1 MEKITI
7 VLLILILQRVSPR
20 NDFVANGKTAAFK
33 AIPEDEGS
41 LRSAPISGSSGRSL
55 GKVKMSDSYVRIAL
69 HTANTV
75 GGGRKEDRKQS
86 HSTAGDDT
94 KTINTHLEDTLSEDN
109 DLVTAQRANMGIS
122 HDLFLTVSNDNTS
135 SSTNM
140 DDEKR
145 HDSIGPQGEE
155 ESIEPENDRLEQ
167 VEINISTL
175 DEQPPMSLKFWPK
188 CCSIGEILYLPSS
201 PLRPVCELFEGPHLP
216 SPSFLEWG
224 REGLTPPCR
233 AGEQVEIF
241 SQTPSQVIIT
251 YTCQKSQP

>member
-1 MEKITI
+1 MEKII
-7 VLLILILQRVSPR
+7 FVLLILILQRVSLK

-41 LRSAPISGSSGRSL
+41 LRPAPISGSSGRSL

-75 GGGRKEDRKQS
+75 GGSRKEDRKQS
-86 HSTAGDDT
+86 HST

-109 DLVTAQRANMGIS
+109 DLVAVQQANAGR
-122 HDLFLTVSNDNTS
+122 HDLFLTVYNGNTS

-145 HDSIGPQGEE
+145 HDSIEPQGEE
-155 ESIEPENDRLEQ
+155 ESIAPENDGLEQ

-175 DEQPPMSLKFWPK
+175 DEQPLMSLKFLPK

-201 PLRPVCELFEGPHLP
+201 PLRPVCELFEGPHLA

-233 AGEQVEIF
+233 SGEQVEIF
-241 SQTPSQVIIT
+241 FQTPSQVIIT
-251 YTCQKSQP
+251 HTCQKSQT

>member
-1 MEKITI
+1 MKKIII

-109 DLVTAQRANMGIS
+109 DLVAVQQANTGR
-122 HDLFLTVSNDNTS
+122 HDLFYNGNTS

-145 HDSIGPQGEE
+145 HDSIEPQGEE
-155 ESIEPENDRLEQ
+155 ESIEPENDGLEQ
-167 VEINISTL
+167 VEINAINISTL
-175 DEQPPMSLKFWPK
+175 DEQPPMSLKFLPK

-201 PLRPVCELFEGPHLP
+201 PLRPVCELFEGPHLA

-233 AGEQVEIF
+233 SGEQVEIF

>member
-33 AIPEDEGS
+33 AIPGDEGS
-41 LRSAPISGSSGRSL
+41 LRPAPISGSSGRSL

-86 HSTAGDDT
+86 HST

-109 DLVTAQRANMGIS
+109 DTAQRANMGS
-122 HDLFLTVSNDNTS
+122 HDLFLTVYNGNTS
-135 SSTNM
+135 SPTNM
-140 DDEKR
+140 GDEKR

-155 ESIEPENDRLEQ
+155 ESIAPENDGLEQ
-167 VEINISTL
+167 VEINAINISTL
-175 DEQPPMSLKFWPK
+175 DEQPLMSLKFLPK

-201 PLRPVCELFEGPHLP
+201 PLRPVCELFEGPHLA

-233 AGEQVEIF
+233 SGEQVEIF

-251 YTCQKSQP
+251 HTCQKSQT